1 MQKAWTATGKQGTPS
16 PECTLQNTLQ
26 IFRHCSY
33 REIPEL
39 TTNSR
44 AWALEQTSQQRT
56 QQCRMIC
63 PRQRAA
69 AHLALHSLTPS
80 YFKQQ
85 LLPLQAALWIDIPL
99 SPKPASCFWHHSPQ
113 SWTFPAPNTI
123 SPLLFQ
129 CLIPA
134 VSLLLLPYTPCQHCF
149 APTPQPSLLIRSKLE
164 FMSGSS
170 GNQRA

>member
-33 REIPEL
+33 RGIREL
-39 TTNSR
+39 TANSR

-56 QQCRMIC
+56 QQCRMVC

-80 YFKQQ
+80 YFKQL

-99 SPKPASCFWHHSPQ
+99 SPKPASCFWHRSPQ

-129 CLIPA
+129 CLSQLCPSSSYPVPLA
-134 VSLLLLPYTPCQHCF
+134 NTVSLPLPSPH
-149 APTPQPSLLIRSKLE
+149 S
-164 FMSGSS
+164 
-170 GNQRA
+170 